1 MILNRLTDTHIEQFL
16 FYNMYQN
23 YVFLLQVVAYGYF
36 AVSGVVEV
44 PSKYF
49 RLFSIFCLMT
59 YPFY

>member
-1 MILNRLTDTHIEQFL
+1 MILNRLTEIHTAVFVLQYVSIL
-16 FYNMYQN
+16 F
-23 YVFLLQVVAYGYF
+23 FLLQVVAYGYF